1 MRGKQDKPQYEGKA
15 LRGIN
20 QDTFLFDV
28 GDKPRLAE
36 FSETMAVMW
45 ELDVPMG
52 ANIFRQFSVIGD
64 V

>member
-1 MRGKQDKPQYEGKA
+1 MLGEQSKPQYEGKA

-36 FSETMAVMW
+36 FSETMAVM
-45 ELDVPMG
+45 
-52 ANIFRQFSVIGD
+52 
-64 V
+64 